1 MFAGVASATFEGAAI
16 AGFDS
21 GGVGSSVLLE
31 SVVIPS
37 CVVDSPIL
45 PEPSVAVWP
54 VGFSTLGVLSAG
66 GAGIEGAI
74 AVAKG
79 CESDCV
85 VMASVSMGGLASI

>member
-21 GGVGSSVLLE
+21 GGARVLLE
-31 SVVIPS
+31 RVVLPS
-37 CVVDSPIL
+37 CIVDTPML
-45 PEPSVAVWP
+45 PEPGVAVWQ
-54 VGFSTLGVLSAG
+54 VGFSTLGLLSAG
-66 GAGIEGAI
+66 GFGIEGAI